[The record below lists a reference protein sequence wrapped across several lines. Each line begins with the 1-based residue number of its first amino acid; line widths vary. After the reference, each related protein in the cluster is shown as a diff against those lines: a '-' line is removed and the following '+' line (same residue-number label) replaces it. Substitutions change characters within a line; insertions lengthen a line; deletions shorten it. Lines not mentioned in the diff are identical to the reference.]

1 MNSEQRDRIAG
12 LGGDISDAPKVS
24 GSNNSGEARR
34 RRVPFIPRL
43 KAFLLGFIL
52 GGLVL
57 LLAVRLSTSKELM
70 NLLFPGFSFMDEQT
84 NEVVVTDTFL
94 ESRLEAASELTTAKF
109 IYSGVLDSDSGGVD
123 FINRSRFSMFYS
135 AVVRAGIDV
144 KDIDIEV
151 DDEKVTLVIPSA
163 TVTDVH
169 IDPTS
174 LRFFDEKSGI
184 VSSNSHNETAKA
196 LQLVEKD
203 IRKADMTTQISFAN
217 EQLDGVLSGLFEG
230 VIGDRE
236 LVLSQDSPEETTA
249 ENATID
255 TKGDIV
261 DK

>member
-12 LGGDISDAPKVS
+12 LGGDASDAPKVS
-24 GSNNSGEARR
+24 SPNNTGAARR
-34 RRVPFIPRL
+34 QRVPFIPRL
-43 KAFLLGFIL
+43 KAFILGFIL

-70 NLLFPGFSFMDEQT
+70 NFLFPGFGFLGEQT
-84 NEVVVTDTFL
+84 NEIVVTDTFL

-109 IYSGVLDSDSGGVD
+109 IYSGVLDYDSGGVVL
-123 FINRSRFSMFYS
+123 INRSRFSMFYS

-144 KDIDIEV
+144 EDIGIEV
-151 DDEKVTLVIPSA
+151 DDKTVTLTIPSA
-163 TVTDVH
+163 TIMDVH

-184 VSSNSHNETAKA
+184 VSSNSHNETAEA
-196 LQLVEKD
+196 LQLVEED
-203 IRKADMTTQISFAN
+203 IRKVDMTQQISFAN
-217 EQLDGVLSGLFEG
+217 EQLDDIMRGLFEG

-236 LVLSQDSPEETTA
+236 LVLSHDGPEETTA

-255 TKGDIV
+255 TKGDMV
-261 DK
+261 D

>member
-1 MNSEQRDRIAG
+1 MNAEQRDRIAG
-12 LGGDISDAPKVS
+12 LGGDMSDVTKVS
-24 GSNNSGEARR
+24 GSNNPGESRKHRA
-34 RRVPFIPRL
+34 PFIPRL
-43 KAFLLGFIL
+43 KAFVLGFIL
-52 GGLVL
+52 GALVL

-70 NLLFPGFSFMDEQT
+70 NWLFPGFGFLDEQT

-109 IYSGVLDSDSGGVD
+109 IYSGVLDYDSGGFD
-123 FINRSRFSMFYS
+123 LINRSSFSMFYS

-151 DDEKVTLVIPSA
+151 DDERVTLFIPSA

-184 VSSNSHNETAKA
+184 VNKNGHKETAEA
-196 LQLVEKD
+196 LRLVETD
-203 IRKADMTTQISFAN
+203 IRKADMTQQISFAN
-217 EQLDGVLSGLFEG
+217 EQLDSIMRGLFEG
-230 VIGDRE
+230 VIGNRE
-236 LVLSQDSPEETTA
+236 LVLSHDGPEETTA

-261 DK
+261 D